1 MAAILF
7 KWFVFLVASIFSVF
21 SSVMMVT
28 RRNPVH
34 SALWLVC
41 TFISIAVL
49 YFLLNATFV
58 AATQVMVYAGAIMML
73 FLFVIML
80 IHLEREVEPLRRIS
94 VAKLIAIVLTL
105 LLFVEIIVGLSLAKI
120 SEVRPSV
127 PIQGDARS
135 IGTLLYG
142 KYLFPF
148 EIASILL
155 LIGIVGA
162 IVLAKRRKE

>member
-1 MAAILF
+1 MAAIVF
-7 KWFVFLVASIFSVF
+7 KWFVFLFAACFALF
-21 SSVMMVT
+21 SSLMVIT
-28 RRNPVH
+28 RKNPVH

-41 TFISIAVL
+41 TFISIAIL
-49 YFLLNATFV
+49 YFLLNATFI
-58 AATQVMVYAGAIMML
+58 AAAQVIVYAGAIMML

-80 IHLEREVEPLRRIS
+80 IHLEREVEPLRGIS
-94 VAKLIAIVLTL
+94 VSKVIAIVLTV
-105 LLFVEIIVGLSLAKI
+105 LLFVEIVVALSVGRVP
-120 SEVRPSV
+120 EVRQYV
-127 PIQGDARS
+127 AVQGDARS

-148 EIASILL
+148 EMASILL